1 MLAASAMAPMGQILF
16 YPPNVAGW
24 PGGTSWINS
33 STLLARINFAN
44 AAAQRMRGSL
54 PNLSADQL
62 MSTLVDGNVT
72 TETSDG
78 IHGYL
83 KQHPGDQAGLQFMVM
98 ATPEFQ
104 LN

>member
-1 MLAASAMAPMGQILF
+1 MGQLLF

-24 PGGTSWINS
+24 PGGTSWING

-44 AAAQRMRGSL
+44 AAAQRMTVALPAQSL
-54 PNLSADQL
+54 DQL
-62 MSTLVDGNVT
+62 LHTLVDANVSQST
-72 TETSDG
+72 KDALQAYAKE
-78 IHGYL
+78 
-83 KQHPGDQAGLQFMVM
+83 HPGDQAGLLFMVM